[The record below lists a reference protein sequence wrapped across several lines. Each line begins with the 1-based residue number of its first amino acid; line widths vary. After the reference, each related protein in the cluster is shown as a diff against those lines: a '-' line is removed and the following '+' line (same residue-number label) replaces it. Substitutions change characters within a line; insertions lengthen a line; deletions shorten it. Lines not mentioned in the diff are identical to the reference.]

1 MVKEAQSISDGE
13 PPIDGTNG
21 HGYNDF
27 MQNSVLKHIGRLFNP
42 QVPVVQFIAYTTLYD
57 DFMKIKLKFS

>member
-27 MQNSVLKHIGRLFNP
+27 MQNSVLKHTGRLFNP
-42 QVPVVQFIAYTTLYD
+42 QVPVEQFITY
-57 DFMKIKLKFS
+57 MKFYNDSMMMELKFS